1 MVQEK
6 EVESKRDRFVRVV
19 EKRVNNILQ
28 NLDSLGNCSNT
39 RNYEY
44 SQDDVRKIFQEVDK
58 KLRETKLKFDDTTSG
73 KQKFRLKP

>member
-1 MVQEK
+1 MEPEK
-6 EVESKRDRFVRVV
+6 EPESKRERFVRIA

-44 SQDDVRKIFQEVDK
+44 TKNDVKIIFQEIDK
-58 KLRETKLKFDDTTSG
+58 KIRETKLKFDDTTSG
-73 KQKFRLKP
+73 KQKFRLNS